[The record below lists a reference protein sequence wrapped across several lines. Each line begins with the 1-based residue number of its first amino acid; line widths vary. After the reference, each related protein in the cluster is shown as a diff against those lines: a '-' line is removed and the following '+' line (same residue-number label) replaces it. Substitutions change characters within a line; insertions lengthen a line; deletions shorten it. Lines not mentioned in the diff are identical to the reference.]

1 MKRIVHAWIEQIL
14 QFDTKLECLA
24 YIEEIK
30 KKNQKFKIIKQ
41 ERDKC
46 GVVTLQIRKQYN
58 KNNFPDQKGSG

>member
-1 MKRIVHAWIEQIL
+1 MRKIVQAWTEQIL

-24 YIEEIK
+24 YIEGIK

-41 ERDKC
+41 ERDEC

-58 KNNFPDQKGSG
+58 KNHFPDE